1 MVLKN
6 GEYFWSEIKF
16 SKGLTSFR
24 FGLEAEFVMGFNNN
38 KWAFLLEPTY
48 QQFESEGNSSC
59 LESAPVIQS
68 HHFLHLLLSWVE
80 FDSSITDAP

>member
-48 QQFESEGNSSC
+48 QQFESEGMFVSNRTTGE
-59 LESAPVIQS
+59 ESVAKIN
-68 HHFLHLLLSWVE
+68 
-80 FDSSITDAP
+80 